1 MLAQLVIKLKRAES
15 SRAEPATSRASSRA
29 TSILSSPNSASSQS
43 TSPCRST
50 SSSQSPPLH
59 STMDAEKYT
68 QIVWSNPSSDDC
80 FNHQSNIKGKDE
92 ANKIAVSHCLLPYAA
107 SSPPS
112 PWPTQTPRTFLAIWA
127 CFTSTV
133 TIFSPTTS
141 ESCSLLF
148 DILFE
153 LALHDEQTT
162 RSINTKN
169 THIYKKLLF
178 MVINGATH

>member
-29 TSILSSPNSASSQS
+29 TSILSSPSSASSQS

-92 ANKIAVSHCLLPYAA
+92 ANKIVSSISLFAPLCCFI
-107 SSPPS
+107 SSIS
-112 PWPTQTPRTFLAIWA
+112 MAYSNSSHLSCHLGLFHINSHDFLTNNI
-127 CFTSTV
+127 
-133 TIFSPTTS
+133 
-141 ESCSLLF
+141 
-148 DILFE
+148 
-153 LALHDEQTT
+153 
-162 RSINTKN
+162 
-169 THIYKKLLF
+169 
-178 MVINGATH
+178 